1 MTDLKTTWV
10 LAERAS
16 REGTTVQDLVEW
28 ALLKRGSIQ
37 GAARE
42 LDVAPNTI
50 RYHMEQFGIRLTKQ
64 VRLEKVG

>member
-1 MTDLKTTWV
+1 MNQTWT
-10 LAERAS
+10 LTERATKEDKTV
-16 REGTTVQDLVEW
+16 RELVEW